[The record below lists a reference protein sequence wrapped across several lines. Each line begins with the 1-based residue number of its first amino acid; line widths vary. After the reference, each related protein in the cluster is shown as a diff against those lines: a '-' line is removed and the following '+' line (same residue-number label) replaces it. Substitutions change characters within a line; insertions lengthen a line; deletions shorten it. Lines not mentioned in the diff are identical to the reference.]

1 MMRHTKLNKRDEPR
15 ATAALADLY
24 AFSEHYYI
32 QWHLRFP
39 TQLLDCCTNDLEDLC
54 LSVESGSMKLRACSF
69 MCHTLPLAAEAQQ
82 EEAAE
87 LSEHYS
93 AREHEAACAVLG
105 RNLQEREAATA
116 ASATAAKEVEDIAM
130 AGAVAAASVWD
141 VETQGAY

>member
-69 MCHTLPLAAEAQQ
+69 MCHTLPLAAE
-82 EEAAE
+82 
-87 LSEHYS
+87 
-93 AREHEAACAVLG
+93 
-105 RNLQEREAATA
+105 EREAATA